1 MWVCRCVHT
10 KRVDS
15 AGSSVKPQSGQGAES
30 DRIATSFRPGACAA
44 FGGGALAARQAR
56 IVSKLARRQRL
67 AACLPR
73 CLDCRR
79 AMREARREKNERG
92 GLLDDERCFA

>member
-1 MWVCRCVHT
+1 MWVCSCVHT
-10 KRVDS
+10 KRVES

-44 FGGGALAARQAR
+44 LGLWLRGEARQAR

-67 AACLPR
+67 AASPKMSGLPT
-73 CLDCRR
+73 

-92 GLLDDERCFA
+92 GLLDDDVVFA